1 MEVARGDKLMEVNK
15 RWGKVLWQ
23 EMTRPEFEQ
32 AVREQAM
39 VIIPTGST
47 EQHGPHLPVSC
58 DINNS
63 YSIALEAARRIED
76 FRLIVAPPVWSG
88 FSPHHI
94 DFPGTI
100 SLHLHTFEDLM
111 IQVCMSIY
119 RHGFRKVFILNGHGG
134 NNAPLNSIVQQL
146 VQEKVYVATVT
157 WWNLVVQ
164 ELWDIGESPLGGMS
178 HACEAET
185 SLQMLLQPQAVN
197 LDARVKEM
205 HPPLMS
211 MAKNDFRESGPIA
224 YGFDF
229 KRQTQHGVFGD
240 PTLATLEKGQRIFDA
255 GVNKLLLA
263 LREYYALEW

>member
-1 MEVARGDKLMEVNK
+1 MEKNT

-23 EMTRPEFEQ
+23 DMTRPEFEQ
-32 AVREQAM
+32 AIQERAM

-63 YSIALEAARRIED
+63 YNLALEAARRIED
-76 FRLIVAPPVWSG
+76 FRLIVAPSVWSG

-100 SLHLHTFEDLM
+100 SLDLHTFEDLM
-111 IQVCMSIY
+111 IQICKSVY

-134 NNAPLNSIVQQL
+134 NNAPLNSIAQQL
-146 VQEKVYVATVT
+146 VQEKIYIASVT
-157 WWNLVVQ
+157 WWNLVTQ
-164 ELWDIGESPLGGMS
+164 ELRDIGESPLGGMS
-178 HACEAET
+178 HSGEAET
-185 SLQMLLQPQAVN
+185 SLQMLLQPNAVK
-197 LDARVKEM
+197 LDACVKGM

-211 MAKNDFRESGPIA
+211 MAKNDFRESGPVA

-229 KRQTQHGVFGD
+229 KRQTQHGVYGD
-240 PTLATLEKGQRIFDA
+240 PTLATLEKGQCIFDET
-255 GVNKLLLA
+255 VNKLILA
-263 LREYYALEW
+263 LQEYYAIEW

>member
-1 MEVARGDKLMEVNK
+1 MEVNK

-32 AVREQAM
+32 ALWEQAM

-164 ELWDIGESPLGGMS
+164 ELWDIGESPSGGMS

-255 GVNKLLLA
+255 GVNKVLLA